1 MDPLLRLR
9 GVSLGYKGRPVLDGV
24 SFVIERGEF
33 AALLGPNGA
42 GKTTLFRGIL
52 GLIPVLAGR
61 IEYGFD
67 RRATPP
73 GYVPQKES
81 LDPIFPLTA
90 YEVVLMG
97 AAARVLPLWPVG
109 KRRRHLAAE
118 CLARVGL
125 SDAAEEPFWALSGG
139 QKQRILIARALA
151 VEPPLLL
158 LDEPTAG
165 VDPGAE
171 AAIIDVIMRL
181 NRDEGLTVVIVSHHL
196 RLVREVVRSVIW
208 VEEASATKGTAAEM
222 LSTERL
228 VDAFGTAAGRPL

>member
-1 MDPLLRLR
+1 MTALLRLED
-9 GVSLGYKGRPVLDGV
+9 VSLGYRGRPVLEHV
-24 SFVIERGEF
+24 SFGVEGGEF

-42 GKTTLFRGIL
+42 GKTTLFRGML
-52 GLIPVLAGR
+52 GLIPVFTGR
-61 IEYGFD
+61 VEYGFN
-67 RRATPP
+67 RRTQPP

-97 AAARVLPLWPVG
+97 AAARVPPFWPVG
-109 KRRRHLAAE
+109 RHQRRLATD

-125 SDAAEEPFWALSGG
+125 ADAAEQPFWALSGG
-139 QKQRILIARALA
+139 QKQRALIARALA
-151 VEPPLLL
+151 VQPQLLL

-171 AAIIDVIMRL
+171 AAIIDAIARL
-181 NRDEGLTVVIVSHHL
+181 NRDEGLTVIIVSHHM

-208 VEEASATKGTAAEM
+208 VEAGAATKGTTAEM
-222 LSTERL
+222 LSSERL
-228 VDAFGTAAGRPL
+228 VEAFGAGATRPL

>member
-139 QKQRILIARALA
+139 QTQRILIARALA

>member
-109 KRRRHLAAE
+109 RRRRHLAAE

-139 QKQRILIARALA
+139 QKQRVLIARALA
-151 VEPPLLL
+151 VEPHGRRRSWRGSGHHRRHHAPQSGRGP
-158 LDEPTAG
+158 DRRHRQSSPAPS
-165 VDPGAE
+165 PGGGS
-171 AAIIDVIMRL
+171 VRHL
-181 NRDEGLTVVIVSHHL
+181 GGRGLGDQGDGS
-196 RLVREVVRSVIW
+196 
-208 VEEASATKGTAAEM
+208 G
-222 LSTERL
+222 
-228 VDAFGTAAGRPL
+228 DALHRTSG

>member
-1 MDPLLRLR
+1 MDPLLRLW

-97 AAARVLPLWPVG
+97 AAARVLPLWPAG
-109 KRRRHLAAE
+109 RRRRHLAAE

-139 QKQRILIARALA
+139 QKQRVLIARALA